1 MYFVD
6 VSIFLNK
13 IILFGK
19 NGTFTRINSVRAVL
33 EQGRY
38 IRRTDFS

>member
-19 NGTFTRINSVRAVL
+19 NGTFTHINGVRVVL

-38 IRRTDFS
+38 IRRTEFS